1 MPCMDIGTEGLF
13 ENIKRVSSIAISAR
27 WIRVEA
33 LSSDKTAL
41 VFRRRITA
49 IGLEVSLPLFDTK
62 VEQMSS

>member
-1 MPCMDIGTEGLF
+1 MDIGNEGLV

-41 VFRRRITA
+41 FFRRRITE
-49 IGLEVSLPLFDTK
+49 IGLEVSLMLFDTN

>member
-1 MPCMDIGTEGLF
+1 MDIGNEGLV

-41 VFRRRITA
+41 FFRRRITA
-49 IGLEVSLPLFDTK
+49 IGLEVSLMLFDTN

>member
-1 MPCMDIGTEGLF
+1 MDIGNEGLV

-41 VFRRRITA
+41 FFRRRITA
-49 IGLEVSLPLFDTK
+49 IGFEVSLMLFDTN